1 VIVVGGGNAGL
12 CAALSAR
19 DRGAQRVLLLERA
32 SPPMRGGNSRH
43 TRNIRCVHRGAA
55 DETYEPDEFRGDLLS
70 VSGAPVNPE
79 LTECV
84 IRKSE
89 ELPQWMSAHG
99 ASWQAPL
106 AGTLHLGRT
115 NRWFLGG
122 GKALINAYYA
132 TLSRMGVEIRYDNCV
147 EDILLDGDQFEGVV
161 LQQNGI
167 HEVVRGHAMVAA
179 AGGFEAN
186 FAWLKKYWGDAA
198 DNFCIRGT
206 PHNDGKL
213 LKILLDKD
221 AMPIGDEKGV
231 HAVAVDARSPKFD
244 GGIVTRLDAIPF
256 GVVVNRNGK
265 RFYDEGEEIWPK
277 RYAKWGSLIAEQPQQ
292 MAYCIVDAKTVKRF
306 LPPVFE
312 PFIADSLEQLCRQLD
327 VDRIAFL
334 ETLSTY
340 NLATSGNR
348 DAKSDKDGLR
358 TQGILPPK
366 SNWALPIDQPPF
378 YAFPLRPGITFTYLG
393 VAVDGATRVL
403 NRGGRPFSNLY
414 AAGEIMAGNI
424 LNKGYLAGFG
434 LTIGSVFGRLAG
446 EEAAKHARS

>member
-1 VIVVGGGNAGL
+1 
-12 CAALSAR
+12 
-19 DRGAQRVLLLERA
+19 
-32 SPPMRGGNSRH
+32 MRGGNSRH
-43 TRNIRCVHRGAA
+43 TRNIRCVHRGASE
-55 DETYEPDEFRGDLLS
+55 ETYEPEEFLEDLLS
-70 VSGAPVNPE
+70 VSRSPVNPVLVE
-79 LTECV
+79 FV
-84 IRKSE
+84 IHKSE
-89 ELPQWMSAHG
+89 ELPGWMSQHG
-99 ASWQAPL
+99 VSWQAPL

-366 SNWALPIDQPPF
+366 SNWALPIAHPLF
-378 YAFPLRPGITFTYLG
+378 YASPLRPGIISTYWG
-393 VAVDGATRVL
+393 VAGD
-403 NRGGRPFSNLY
+403 
-414 AAGEIMAGNI
+414 
-424 LNKGYLAGFG
+424 
-434 LTIGSVFGRLAG
+434 
-446 EEAAKHARS
+446 